1 MQKSIPKWV
10 QERMREPST
19 YAAIGIGAVGIGIL
33 ADSSLVV
40 LLVIIVGV
48 GAFVLKEKGLL

>member
-40 LLVIIVGV
+40 LLGIIVGV
-48 GAFVLKEKGLL
+48 GAFVLKEK

>member
-19 YAAIGIGAVGIGIL
+19 YAAIGIGAVGVGIL
-33 ADSSLVV
+33 ADSSLERWVYV
-40 LLVIIVGV
+40 CSYTHL
-48 GAFVLKEKGLL
+48 